1 MAASSAQSK
10 RPPALRDATALLMR
24 HRPAFAEPLPRAD
37 VLHYITQ
44 MTAELSSLARSARL
58 DILAYFL
65 DMARVE
71 AAATAVDEAVADD
84 QDDSA
89 T

>member
-1 MAASSAQSK
+1 MAPSALPRRPAAMGDASA
-10 RPPALRDATALLMR
+10 RLMR
-24 HRPAFAEPLPRAD
+24 HCPAFADPLPRDD

-44 MTAELSSLARSARL
+44 MTAELSVLARSARL
-58 DILAYFL
+58 DVLAYFL

-71 AAATAVDEAVADD
+71 AAATAVEEAASHD
-84 QDDSA
+84 QDDSD